1 MSEPLLAF
9 AAGVL
14 TVAAPCVLPLLP
26 VVLGSSA
33 TAGQARARPLFIALG
48 FALSFAAA
56 ALLFGAF
63 QQVLGLAP
71 EPVRDAGAVLLL
83 VFGLLMVWP
92 RPFQW
97 LGVAGSGALNRVAAL
112 GDSAGNGNLGGLV
125 LGMPLGVVWTPCAGP
140 VLASILALIA
150 TQPDLGRAG
159 LLLACYSLGA
169 ALPMLAIAYGGRAV
183 FARVRGIVPYAH
195 RLQQGLGVVVAGV
208 AVATLLHYDGQL
220 AAWLARWSPQQSTA
234 RADTAAGLHDYGRAP
249 EFTGI
254 VQWLNSEPL
263 AMEQLR
269 GKVVLVDFWTYSCAN
284 CLNTLPHVNRWA
296 QTYRDQGLVV
306 IGVHTPEFAF
316 EKSTENVREAITR
329 LGVRHAVAQDNR
341 YATWKAYDNRY
352 WPATYLIDARG
363 HIRYKHFG
371 EGDYARTEAAI
382 RALLEPP

>member
-1 MSEPLLAF
+1 MSDTLLVF

-26 VVLGSSA
+26 VVLGSA
-33 TAGQARARPLFIALG
+33 AGAGQARARPLFIALG
-48 FALSFAAA
+48 FALSFAAV

-63 QQVLGLAP
+63 QQMLGLSP
-71 EPVRDAGAVLLL
+71 DTVRDAGAVLLL
-83 VFGLLMVWP
+83 LFGLLMVWP

-112 GDSAGNGNLGGLV
+112 GDRAGGGNLGGLV
-125 LGMPLGVVWTPCAGP
+125 LGMTLGVVWTPCAGP

-183 FARVRGIVPYAH
+183 FERLRGIFPYAH
-195 RLQQGLGVVVAGV
+195 RLQQGLGVVVVGV
-208 AVATLLHYDGQL
+208 AVATLLHYDSQL

-234 RADTAAGLHDYGRAP
+234 QADTAAGLHDYGRAP

-254 VQWLNSEPL
+254 AQWLNSEPL

-316 EKSTENVREAITR
+316 EKSTDNVRAAIAR

-371 EGDYARTEAAI
+371 DGDYARTEAAI
-382 RALLEPP
+382 RALLEAP